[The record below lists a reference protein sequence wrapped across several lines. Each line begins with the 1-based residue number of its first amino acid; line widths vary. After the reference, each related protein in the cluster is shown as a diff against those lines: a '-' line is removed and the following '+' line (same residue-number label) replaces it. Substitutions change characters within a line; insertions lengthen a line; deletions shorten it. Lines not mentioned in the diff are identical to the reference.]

1 MINRNFRYSIET
13 GNKNAIIRVGFSNKG
28 AFCMVNKQSLACFLD
43 DLWAKGF
50 KLTDE
55 DIQFIYFGKN
65 FANASDWKVIFAVQV
80 TLRFQHAFDGSFYL
94 SVLDLI
100 KEDNV
105 QTKKQAEDLLANKG
119 LQLQYH

>member
-1 MINRNFRYSIET
+1 MT
-13 GNKNAIIRVGFSNKG
+13 KH
-28 AFCMVNKQSLACFLD
+28 SLAYFLD

-65 FANASDWKVIFAVQV
+65 YANAPDWKVIFAVQV

-100 KEDNV
+100 GEDKIH
-105 QTKKQAEDLLANKG
+105 TKKQAEDLLSRKG
-119 LQLQYH
+119 FQLQYH

>member
-1 MINRNFRYSIET
+1 M
-13 GNKNAIIRVGFSNKG
+13 K
-28 AFCMVNKQSLACFLD
+28 KQSLAYFLD

-55 DIQFIYFGKN
+55 DVQFIYFGKN
-65 FANASDWKVIFAVQV
+65 YANAPDWKVVVALQV

-100 KEDNV
+100 GEDGV
-105 QTKKQAEDLLANKG
+105 QTKKQAEDLLAKKG
-119 LQLQYH
+119 FQLQYH